1 LLKGAS
7 LLRVVSPEM
16 AVYNSRLSRGDKVT
30 WPSELVGVWPAVL
43 EMNLHQI
50 GHGRFFTPLDEEM
63 ANNVIVIGTGIR
75 DELFGSPE
83 EVGREI
89 VPIGESILVN
99 DQPFT
104 IVGLLIRYES
114 EQEKKE
120 RELAL
125 NQKQTEQTGPKRMR
139 GYGGRRPG
147 GWAFYRKNMT
157 AYIPLNTAWLRFRA
171 ASGTDGIPDPRLS
184 DIDLKVSSM
193 SHLEPAIQQARNI
206 LMITHQGIED
216 FSFGTQ
222 ENATESINSAIRNAR
237 LSGGIIAIISLIVG
251 GIGIMNIMLAS
262 ITERVREIGIR
273 KAIGATNLAIFVQI
287 IVESVVVALVGGGMG
302 LATSY
307 GLVYLLGVLTPTQ
320 NSPVISM
327 DSMMV
332 AFAFSAIVGILAGLY
347 PAVKAARLNP
357 IQALR
362 YE

>member
-1 LLKGAS
+1 
-7 LLRVVSPEM
+7 
-16 AVYNSRLSRGDKVT
+16 
-30 WPSELVGVWPAVL
+30 
-43 EMNLHQI
+43 MNLHQL
-50 GHGRFFTPLDEEM
+50 GHGRFFTPLDEEL

-89 VPIGESILVN
+89 IPIGETVLVN

-104 IVGLLIRYES
+104 IVGLFVRYES

-125 NQKQTEQTGPKRMR
+125 NQPQVTQTGPRRMR
-139 GYGGRRPG
+139 GYGGRRSG
-147 GWAFYRKNMT
+147 GWAFARKNMT

-171 ASGTDGIPDPRLS
+171 ASGTDGIPDARLS
-184 DIDLKVSSM
+184 DIDLKVDRLEN
-193 SHLEPAIQQARNI
+193 LEPAIQQARNI
-206 LMITHQGIED
+206 LMVTHKGIED

-222 ENATESINSAIRNAR
+222 ENATDSINSAIRNAR
-237 LSGGIIAIISLIVG
+237 ISGGNIAIISLIVG

-273 KAIGATNLAIFVQI
+273 KAIGATNLAIFLQI
-287 IVESVVVALVGGGMG
+287 VVESVVVAILGGGMG

-307 GLVYLLGVLTPTQ
+307 GLVYLLGVLTPSQ

-327 DSMMV
+327 DAMVV
-332 AFAFSAIVGILAGLY
+332 AFVFSAVIGILAGLY
-347 PAVKAARLNP
+347 PAIKAARLNP